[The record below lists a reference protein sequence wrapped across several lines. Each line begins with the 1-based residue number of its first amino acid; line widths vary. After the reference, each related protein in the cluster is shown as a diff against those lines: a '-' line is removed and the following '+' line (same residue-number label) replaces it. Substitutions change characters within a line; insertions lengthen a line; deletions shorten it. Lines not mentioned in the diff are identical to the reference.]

1 MINETTQA
9 YNGPVFGADG
19 YKSAIAQKISNHI
32 KLTDISHSYKELT
45 IALLW
50 SKFHVNSIIGFQ
62 KFIESLSI
70 EIKYDL
76 NIWFLVIVPIID
88 ISIFFIITIILI
100 LLFIIRINR
109 HKY

>member
-1 MINETTQA
+1 MKKFEIINILI
-9 YNGPVFGADG
+9 VILF
-19 YKSAIAQKISNHI
+19 
-32 KLTDISHSYKELT
+32 LTLGFIYKELT

-50 SKFHVNSIIGFQ
+50 RKFHVNSIIGFQ

-70 EIKYDL
+70 EIKYDF

-88 ISIFFIITIILI
+88 ISIFFIITIILL

>member
-1 MINETTQA
+1 MKKFEIINILI
-9 YNGPVFGADG
+9 VILF
-19 YKSAIAQKISNHI
+19 
-32 KLTDISHSYKELT
+32 LTLGFIYKELT

>member
-1 MINETTQA
+1 MKKFEIINILI
-9 YNGPVFGADG
+9 VILF
-19 YKSAIAQKISNHI
+19 
-32 KLTDISHSYKELT
+32 LTLGFIYKELT

-70 EIKYDL
+70 EIKYDF
-76 NIWFLVIVPIID
+76 NIWFFVIVPIID